1 MMTQMPLVF
10 FLVWEEPRPGVSL
23 GDSGPAASRG
33 SHAPVVVGRAF
44 GGAADGGCSP
54 EDRMLD
60 FIVLDAKGD
69 GIVVYYVPSTFLLF
83 LLLTLPFCCVIS
95 LAFIRNPVFSFLRR
109 FKLFFSN

>member
-1 MMTQMPLVF
+1 M
-10 FLVWEEPRPGVSL
+10 
-23 GDSGPAASRG
+23 
-33 SHAPVVVGRAF
+33 VVGRAF

-109 FKLFFSN
+109 FKLFFTN